1 MRKKPTQPTNT
12 KIPKQKRARSLFVFC
27 GILIVLAFLGYKI
40 LNEGIYYRQFSIA
53 GIEVEGFYLKLEN
66 KFILDIQKI
75 DLTNASFFAKSA
87 NEKDSTPPADFSQLS
102 IDFVVDSIQNVLFVL
117 SYFEKL
123 NVHSVI
129 LPDGRE
135 RKLLYD
141 GLSYAVYGPNFE
153 MLLKVENLQSKIL
166 LTIQTLRFYPFFLES
181 EGYLEYYTGKKNLE
195 FNLTLLY
202 NKNLER
208 LLHKLPNY
216 ESAQDSEITT
226 ESNPTI
232 SLRGS
237 TNFKHLSLLASS
249 SKLKDIKFLQPY
261 IKMLQNKDLETWLFK
276 KISFSSF
283 TLQSLDL
290 QISLD
295 KDIISNL
302 QRSIKANALVDDP
315 KIYLDSSL
323 TPIVAEDAILTL
335 RDENLQINF
344 NKPTF
349 ANHTLE
355 GSSVRLQLPFSKPI
369 EIFIALRSQ
378 KIALD
383 KPLLDLLYFFN
394 IDLPLRT
401 QGGALKAMLDFH
413 LKMNK
418 KGDIIPNVTGEISA
432 QESTLVFLGQKI
444 DAKQV
449 LANLSITSKA
459 QNVKV
464 HAKSLK
470 YADIADLKAELDIDI
485 LAKNLQANIDVNMLD
500 IAPQKIFSQ
509 NTQALPSYLDI
520 NSAQDL
526 MTKNIIK
533 AILEENTSTI
543 PSVLQINSPKITQ
556 NVAAQD
562 SQKVVDSKITDFAEA
577 TKPIESTQETAQE
590 SLPKALQE
598 DTQDAQ
604 KDFMDLQETQD
615 LQANEASQEDLQINK
630 AQEPLEVQET
640 QEIKAREIADSKDLQ
655 PQDSNQPNQSNNI
668 EYAHEQNLA
677 EAKQNSL
684 PQGDTINGTESKDS
698 AHENPA
704 QNTKP
709 TLSALTLQ
717 GSFKDG
723 NLEITIPKLSFSLK
737 KDASGALSVGIK
749 DVSVLYAHSPLLQYY
764 GISAG
769 SVELTQ
775 NPATPLEFG
784 ISAKL
789 SNLKYPIYDK
799 NKKLLSALS
808 VFGNIDISK
817 PIAEVSLNTKDKSF
831 SMQKRGNS
839 VFFMVNDYDVNVD
852 ELFDSAIPILNESFK
867 DSHKKKKNLTQEQIE
882 QENAFIRQKRR
893 YEREHNI
900 EPHILYLESN
910 NMQIF
915 FGNYIVPTDSATITM
930 RDGRI
935 NTNASY
941 GNGIANVDIANGEA
955 QITLDNFSAN
965 FINEVMQKK
974 LFEGGLFDLS
984 GILRDGILQGE
995 VRMQNTFFKDFVLV
1009 QNILALIDTIPSL
1022 IVFKKPGLTNE
1033 GYEIKEGSL
1042 MFWLNNE
1049 YLGLDKIN
1057 LIGTA
1062 IDVTGNGLV
1071 DLEHKSLDLLLS
1083 ASTIKTF
1090 SDILSSIPII
1100 GYLILGDDGKIT
1112 TNIVVSGSLSDPK
1125 TEVSLLEDVVTAP
1138 FKILRRVFTPFDM
1151 ISDALSEKN
1160 KETQK

>member
-1 MRKKPTQPTNT
+1 M
-12 KIPKQKRARSLFVFC
+12 
-27 GILIVLAFLGYKI
+27 IVAFLGYKI
-40 LNEGIYYRQFSIA
+40 LNEGVYHRQFSIA

-75 DLTNASFFAKSA
+75 DFANASFFAESVDKK
-87 NEKDSTPPADFSQLS
+87 NSTFSTGSSLS

-123 NVHSVI
+123 NIHSVI

-141 GLSYAVYGPNFE
+141 GLSYAVYDPNFE
-153 MLLKVENLQSKIL
+153 ALLKVENLQNKIL

-195 FNLTLLY
+195 FNLTLLH

-208 LLHKLPNY
+208 LHHKLQRY
-216 ESAQDSEITT
+216 ESVQDSEINT

-237 TNFKHLSLLASS
+237 TNFKRLSLLASS
-249 SKLKDIKFLQPY
+249 SKLKDVRFLQPY
-261 IKMLQNKDLETWLFK
+261 IRMLQNNDLEEWLFK
-276 KISFSSF
+276 KISFSSL
-283 TLQSLDL
+283 TLRSLDL
-290 QISLD
+290 QTSLD

-302 QRSIKANALVDDP
+302 QHSIKANVHVDDP

-323 TPIVAEDAILTL
+323 MPIVAEDAILTL
-335 RDENLQINF
+335 HDKNLQINL

-355 GSSVRLQLPFSKPI
+355 GSSVRLQLPFYQPI
-369 EIFIALRSQ
+369 EIFITLRSQ

-383 KPLLDLLYFFN
+383 KPLLDLLHFFG

-401 QGGALKAMLDFH
+401 QGATLKAALDFH

-432 QESTLVFLGQKI
+432 RESTLVFLEQKI
-444 DAKQV
+444 DAKEV
-449 LANLSITSKA
+449 RANLSITPKA
-459 QNVKV
+459 QNVNV
-464 HAKSLK
+464 IAKSLQ

-485 LAKNLQANIDVNMLD
+485 LAKNLRANIDINTLD

-509 NTQALPSYLDI
+509 NTQSLPPYLDI
-520 NSAQDL
+520 NSAQDF

-533 AILEENTSTI
+533 AILDENTSTI
-543 PSVLQINSPKITQ
+543 PSILQTKASKTAQ
-556 NVAAQD
+556 NVVAQNAGQD
-562 SQKVVDSKITDFAEA
+562 SQIQEDSQNVVTQNENPQIQESQTSQEA
-577 TKPIESTQETAQE
+577 QEIQESNQE
-590 SLPKALQE
+590 SL
-598 DTQDAQ
+598 AQ
-604 KDFMDLQETQD
+604 
-615 LQANEASQEDLQINK
+615 
-630 AQEPLEVQET
+630 
-640 QEIKAREIADSKDLQ
+640 
-655 PQDSNQPNQSNNI
+655 
-668 EYAHEQNLA
+668 
-677 EAKQNSL
+677 
-684 PQGDTINGTESKDS
+684 S
-698 AHENPA
+698 A
-704 QNTKP
+704 KP

-717 GSFKDG
+717 GNFKDG

-737 KDASGALSVGIK
+737 KDSSGTLSVGIK
-749 DVSVLYAHSPLLQYY
+749 DISAMYAHSPLLQYY
-764 GISAG
+764 GVSAG
-769 SVELTQ
+769 SVELTH

-789 SNLKYPIYDK
+789 DNLKYPIYDK

-808 VFGNIDISK
+808 VLGSIDISK
-817 PIAEVSLNTKDKSF
+817 PIVEVSLSSKDKSL
-831 SMQKRGNS
+831 SMQKRGNH
-839 VFFMVNDYDVNVD
+839 VLFVVNNYDVNVD
-852 ELFDSAIPILNESFK
+852 ELFNSTIPILSESFN
-867 DSHKKKKNLTQEQIE
+867 DSGKNKKTLTQEQIE
-882 QENAFIRQKRR
+882 QESAFIRQKRK
-893 YEREHNI
+893 YELEHNI

-935 NTNASY
+935 NANASY
-941 GNGIANVDIANGEA
+941 GNGIANVDIMHGEA

-965 FINEVMQKK
+965 FINKVMKK
-974 LFEGGLFDLS
+974 ELFEGGLFDLS

-1022 IVFKKPGLTNE
+1022 IVFKKPGFNNE
-1033 GYEIKEGSL
+1033 GYEIKGGSL
-1042 MFWLNNE
+1042 MFWLSNE

-1062 IDVTGNGLV
+1062 IDVTGNGLI
-1071 DLEHKSLDLLLS
+1071 DLENKSLNLLLS
-1083 ASTIKTF
+1083 ASTIKTL

-1112 TNIVVSGSLSDPK
+1112 TNIVVSGSLNNPK
-1125 TEVSLLEDVVTAP
+1125 TEVSLLEDVITAP

-1151 ISDALSEKN
+1151 ISDALSEKE
-1160 KETQK
+1160 KQK

>member
-1 MRKKPTQPTNT
+1 M
-12 KIPKQKRARSLFVFC
+12 
-27 GILIVLAFLGYKI
+27 
-40 LNEGIYYRQFSIA
+40 
-53 GIEVEGFYLKLEN
+53 EN
-66 KFILDIQKI
+66 KFILDVQKI
-75 DLTNASFFAKSA
+75 DLTNASFFAESTD
-87 NEKDSTPPADFSQLS
+87 EKDATQEKPADSSQLS

-123 NVHSVI
+123 NIHSVI

-141 GLSYAVYGPNFE
+141 GLSYAVYDPNFE
-153 MLLKVENLQSKIL
+153 ALLKVENLQSKIL

-195 FNLTLLY
+195 FNLTLLH

-208 LLHKLPNY
+208 LRHKLPEY
-216 ESAQDSEITT
+216 ENAQDSEINT

-237 TNFKHLSLLASS
+237 TNFKRLSLLASS
-249 SKLKDIKFLQPY
+249 SKLKDIKFLQPF
-261 IKMLQNKDLETWLFK
+261 IKMLQNKDLEAWLFK
-276 KISFSSF
+276 KISFSSL

-290 QISLD
+290 QTSLD
-295 KDIISNL
+295 KDIVSNL

-335 RDENLQINF
+335 RDENLQINL

-383 KPLLDLLYFFN
+383 KPLLDLLHFFG

-401 QGGALKAMLDFH
+401 QGGALKAALDFH
-413 LKMNK
+413 LKMDK
-418 KGDIIPNVTGEISA
+418 KGDIIPNVTGEIST
-432 QESTLVFLGQKI
+432 QESTIVFLEQKI
-444 DAKQV
+444 DAKEV
-449 LANLSITSKA
+449 RANLSITPKA

-464 HAKSLK
+464 SAKSLQ

-485 LAKNLQANIDVNMLD
+485 LAKNLQANIDINTLD

-509 NTQALPSYLDI
+509 NTQALPPYLDI

-543 PSVLQINSPKITQ
+543 PSILQIKAPKTPKVQ
-556 NVAAQD
+556 NVAAQNGNLQAQD
-562 SQKVVDSKITDFAEA
+562 SQNSVDSEEITES
-577 TKPIESTQETAQE
+577 TESTQETTQENAQQGTRESTQETTQETETDSVDLQTNEAQE
-590 SLPKALQE
+590 AQDSQMQE
-598 DTQDAQ
+598 DSQNVVA
-604 KDFMDLQETQD
+604 QD
-615 LQANEASQEDLQINK
+615 LQTQDSQTQE
-630 AQEPLEVQET
+630 AQETKEQEV
-640 QEIKAREIADSKDLQ
+640 
-655 PQDSNQPNQSNNI
+655 
-668 EYAHEQNLA
+668 
-677 EAKQNSL
+677 
-684 PQGDTINGTESKDS
+684 TESKDS
-698 AHENPA
+698 TQESPT
-704 QNTKP
+704 QSTKSP
-709 TLSALTLQ
+709 LSSLTLQ
-717 GSFKDG
+717 GNFKDG

-749 DVSVLYAHSPLLQYY
+749 DASVLYPHSPLLQYY

-769 SVELTQ
+769 SVELSQ
-775 NPATPLEFG
+775 SPAAPLEFG

-808 VFGNIDISK
+808 VLGSIDISK
-817 PIAEVSLNTKDKSF
+817 PIVEVSLSSKDKSL

-852 ELFDSAIPILNESFK
+852 ELFSSTIPILSESFK
-867 DSHKKKKNLTQEQIE
+867 DTHKEKKTLTQEQIE
-882 QENAFIRQKRR
+882 QENAFIRQKRK

-900 EPHILYLESN
+900 EPHIFYLESN

-915 FGNYIVPTDSATITM
+915 FGNYIVPADSATITM

-935 NTNASY
+935 NANASY
-941 GNGIANVDIANGEA
+941 GNGIANVDIVHGEA

-965 FINEVMQKK
+965 FINKVMEKE

-1022 IVFKKPGLTNE
+1022 IVFKKPGLNNE

-1062 IDVTGNGLV
+1062 IDVSGNGLI
-1071 DLEHKSLDLLLS
+1071 DLEHKSLNLLLS
-1083 ASTIKTF
+1083 ASTIKTL

-1112 TNIVVSGSLSDPK
+1112 TNIVVSGSLSNPK

-1151 ISDALSEKN
+1151 ISDALSEKD
-1160 KETQK
+1160 KEKQK

>member
-1 MRKKPTQPTNT
+1 M
-12 KIPKQKRARSLFVFC
+12 
-27 GILIVLAFLGYKI
+27 
-40 LNEGIYYRQFSIA
+40 
-53 GIEVEGFYLKLEN
+53 EGFYLKLEN
-66 KFILDIQKI
+66 KFILDVQKI
-75 DLTNASFFAKSA
+75 DLTNASFFAESTD
-87 NEKDSTPPADFSQLS
+87 EKDATQEKPADSSQLS

-123 NVHSVI
+123 NIHSVI
-129 LPDGRE
+129 LPDGHE

-141 GLSYAVYGPNFE
+141 GLSYAVYDPNFE
-153 MLLKVENLQSKIL
+153 ALLKVENLQSKIL

-195 FNLTLLY
+195 FNLTLLH

-208 LLHKLPNY
+208 LRHKLPEY
-216 ESAQDSEITT
+216 ENAQDSEINT

-237 TNFKHLSLLASS
+237 TNFKRLSLLASS

-261 IKMLQNKDLETWLFK
+261 IKMLQNKDLEAWLFK
-276 KISFSSF
+276 KISFSSL

-290 QISLD
+290 QTSLD
-295 KDIISNL
+295 KDIVSNL

-335 RDENLQINF
+335 RDENLQINL

-383 KPLLDLLYFFN
+383 KPLLDLLHFFD

-401 QGGALKAMLDFH
+401 QGGALKAALDFH
-413 LKMNK
+413 LKMDK

-432 QESTLVFLGQKI
+432 QESTIVFLEQKI
-444 DAKQV
+444 DAEEV
-449 LANLSITSKA
+449 RANLSITPKA

-464 HAKSLK
+464 SAKSLR

-485 LAKNLQANIDVNMLD
+485 LAKNLQANIDINTLD

-509 NTQALPSYLDI
+509 NTQALPPYLDI

-543 PSVLQINSPKITQ
+543 PSILQIKAPKIAQ
-556 NVAAQD
+556 NVAVQNAGQD
-562 SQKVVDSKITDFAEA
+562 SQKIADST
-577 TKPIESTQETAQE
+577 ESAQENTQESAQE
-590 SLPKALQE
+590 SMQE
-598 DTQDAQ
+598 TEKNSADSQI
-604 KDFMDLQETQD
+604 TQD
-615 LQANEASQEDLQINK
+615 LQTQDSQMQEDSQNVVAQNEDLQIQESQISQS
-630 AQEPLEVQET
+630 AQEETET
-640 QEIKAREIADSKDLQ
+640 QEIEAQETKAQEIQ
-655 PQDSNQPNQSNNI
+655 EINQ
-668 EYAHEQNLA
+668 
-677 EAKQNSL
+677 
-684 PQGDTINGTESKDS
+684 ES
-698 AHENPA
+698 PA
-704 QNTKP
+704 QSTK
-709 TLSALTLQ
+709 LSALTLQ
-717 GSFKDG
+717 GNFKDG

-749 DVSVLYAHSPLLQYY
+749 DVSALYAHSPLLQYY

-769 SVELTQ
+769 SVELTH

-808 VFGNIDISK
+808 VLGSIDISK
-817 PIAEVSLNTKDKSF
+817 PIAEVSLSSKDKSL

-839 VFFMVNDYDVNVD
+839 VFFVVNDYDVNVD
-852 ELFDSAIPILNESFK
+852 ELLNSTIPILSESFK
-867 DSHKKKKNLTQEQIE
+867 DSGKKKKTLTQEQIE
-882 QENAFIRQKRR
+882 QESAFIRQKRK

-941 GNGIANVDIANGEA
+941 GNGIANVDIVHGEA

-965 FINEVMQKK
+965 FINKVMEKE

-1022 IVFKKPGLTNE
+1022 IVFKKPGLNNE

-1062 IDVTGNGLV
+1062 IDVSGNGLI
-1071 DLEHKSLDLLLS
+1071 DLEHKSLNLLLS
-1083 ASTIKTF
+1083 ASTIKTL

-1112 TNIVVSGSLSDPK
+1112 TNIVVSGSLSNPK

-1151 ISDALSEKN
+1151 ISDALSEKD
-1160 KETQK
+1160 KEKQK

>member
-1 MRKKPTQPTNT
+1 MRKKPTQPTKT

-40 LNEGIYYRQFSIA
+40 LNEGIYYKQFSIA

-75 DLTNASFFAKSA
+75 DLTNASFFAKST
-87 NEKDSTPPADFSQLS
+87 NEKDSTLSADFSRLS

-123 NVHSVI
+123 NIHSVI
-129 LPDGRE
+129 LPDGHE

-202 NKNLER
+202 NKNLDR
-208 LLHKLPNY
+208 LLHKLPDY
-216 ESAQDSEITT
+216 ESAQDSEIMT

-237 TNFKHLSLLASS
+237 TNFKHLTLLASS

-261 IKMLQNKDLETWLFK
+261 IRMLQNKDLEEWLFK

-349 ANHTLE
+349 ANHNLAD
-355 GSSVRLQLPFSKPI
+355 SSVRLQLPFSKPI

-444 DAKQV
+444 DARQV

-464 HAKSLK
+464 NAKSLK
-470 YADIADLKAELDIDI
+470 YADIADLKTELDIDI
-485 LAKNLQANIDVNMLD
+485 LTKNLQANIDINMLD

-543 PSVLQINSPKITQ
+543 PSILQINSPKIAQ
-556 NVAAQD
+556 NVVAQD
-562 SQKVVDSKITDFAEA
+562 SQKVVDSKVTDFAEA

-590 SLPKALQE
+590 SLSETLQE

-604 KDFMDLQETQD
+604 KDFMDLQE
-615 LQANEASQEDLQINK
+615 
-630 AQEPLEVQET
+630 AQEIT
-640 QEIKAREIADSKDLQ
+640 DSKDLH
-655 PQDSNQPNQSNNI
+655 PQDSNQPNNV

-684 PQGDTINGTESKDS
+684 PQGDTVSKTESKDTI
-698 AHENPA
+698 HESST
-704 QNTKP
+704 QNTKS

-737 KDASGALSVGIK
+737 QDVSGALSVGIK
-749 DVSVLYAHSPLLQYY
+749 DISALYAHSPLLQYY

-784 ISAKL
+784 INAKL

-852 ELFDSAIPILNESFK
+852 ELLDSAIPILSESFK
-867 DSHKKKKNLTQEQIE
+867 DSHKKKKTLTQEQIE

-955 QITLDNFSAN
+955 QITLNNFSAN

-995 VRMQNTFFKDFVLV
+995 VHMQNTFFKDFVLV

-1151 ISDALSEKN
+1151 ISDALLEKK